1 MNFINDPLV
10 RRFISATFFASAFV
24 WVAVEFYDVEV
35 EVVRLLFLYSVGLVA
50 LMVLAGLLFF
60 PFVSLFRKKPSG
72 MLEPTEHNGNKNR
85 LCENSADTLNAEDE

>member
-35 EVVRLLFLYSVGLVA
+35 EVVRVLFLYSVGLVA

-60 PFVSLFRKKPSG
+60 LLSACSG
-72 MLEPTEHNGNKNR
+72 KSPAVCWSRPNIMEIRT
-85 LCENSADTLNAEDE
+85 D

>member
-35 EVVRLLFLYSVGLVA
+35 EVDRVIFLY
-50 LMVLAGLLFF
+50 
-60 PFVSLFRKKPSG
+60 
-72 MLEPTEHNGNKNR
+72 
-85 LCENSADTLNAEDE
+85 